1 MQTNRPILV
10 GEILGKTI
18 QSATEPRVETPPND
32 ERTPSIAG
40 APVDRELEASVA
52 ALSAARGGVVD
63 SEREQAVTSLR
74 ARHNQPG
81 VALRLAELMMTSPDQ
96 TIRQLAEFALVGTQD
111 REGSSLLQA
120 EYMIRKTNEG
130 GGKFGTGPENAE
142 ELIAGLKEVREHPL
156 VAARLVET
164 VISGSSGAYYAAM
177 VLQGTPDKA
186 TERSLKHALSAALDR
201 GFGAGFELRDMWQVP
216 RALKYSQDPDTQA
229 LIIRAL
235 KEGDEAFGTNNLR
248 FQAACAMGAINT
260 SEVRALAIEKVM
272 STRQDWGV
280 RRGIAQAIRELDA
293 EEVDARI
300 LPLIEGSD
308 LKTAWILAGEQR
320 SNGLGRVAKWVSLIS
335 SEREVV
341 HDIRVQVGLALQE
354 RHPDLAAKVFDDAL
368 KGERNPFKHRCQF
381 FAAGDALRALQAR
394 EATT

>member
-1 MQTNRPILV
+1 
-10 GEILGKTI
+10 
-18 QSATEPRVETPPND
+18 
-32 ERTPSIAG
+32 
-40 APVDRELEASVA
+40 
-52 ALSAARGGVVD
+52 
-63 SEREQAVTSLR
+63 
-74 ARHNQPG
+74 
-81 VALRLAELMMTSPDQ
+81 MMTSPDQ